1 MTGYRKHSGRK
12 VDSGVVKLSG
22 SMKSDTEY
30 VTGDEVIVITRARV
44 TDEKYSEDSHGS
56 FVKTMFA
63 KGQTLA
69 VAPEGL
75 QAELAQFMADIE
87 AEQAP
92 PEVDDDPDEGDA

>member
-30 VTGDEVIVITRARV
+30 VAGDEVIIITRAKV

-56 FVKTMFA
+56 FVKTVFA

-69 VAPEGL
+69 VAPEAL
-75 QAELAQFMADIE
+75 QPELARFMTEIE

-92 PEVDDDPDEGDA
+92 PEVADEPDDGDA